1 MTDLLN
7 TELVND
13 YLQKFDPALQ
23 ATLVALE
30 KEPDE
35 DHLEGFSSPCKMPV
49 RCFIPIRFTARSRRA
64 TLSFKLWSHT
74 WWKTSSTAIFKLR
87 KSKTR

>member
-1 MTDLLN
+1 MFRRAVNMTDLLN
-7 TELVND
+7 TKLVND

-35 DHLEGFSSPCKMPV
+35 DHLEGFLSPANGEVDFRAKCHCAV
-49 RCFIPIRFTARSRRA
+49 SFRSGSPQGA
-64 TLSFKLWSHT
+64 EELL
-74 WWKTSSTAIFKLR
+74 
-87 KSKTR
+87 